1 MAQGGFDMSR
11 MSMGT
16 KGLLATAVVLI
27 ISLFLP
33 WQSVDFGPFGGVS
46 VSGFNG
52 LGILVFLLALAL
64 IVWEI
69 VLVATTINTGNVSP
83 ALISAG
89 IGAATVLFT
98 LILFLTRL
106 SNVAFGAFLGLVA
119 ALAMAYAT
127 WVRFGESKAAGG
139 GPATPPPPPA

>member
-16 KGLLATAVVLI
+16 KGLLATALVLI

-33 WQSVDFGPFGGVS
+33 WQSVGLGPFGSVS

-52 LGILVFLLALAL
+52 LGIIVFLLALGL
-64 IVWEI
+64 IAWEI
-69 VLVATTINTGNVSP
+69 IQMVTTMSTGTVSP

-89 IGAATVLFT
+89 LGAATVLFT

-106 SNVAFGAFLGLVA
+106 SAVSFGAFLGLVA
-119 ALAMAYAT
+119 ALAMAYAS
-127 WVRFGESKAAGG
+127 WVRFNESKGAGG
-139 GPATPPPPPA
+139 TATPPPPPA